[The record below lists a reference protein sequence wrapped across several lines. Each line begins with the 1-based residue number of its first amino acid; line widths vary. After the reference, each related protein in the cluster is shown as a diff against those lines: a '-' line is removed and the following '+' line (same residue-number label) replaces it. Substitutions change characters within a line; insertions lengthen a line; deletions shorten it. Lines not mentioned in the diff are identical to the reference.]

1 MNELIE
7 KLLTRAQRQPNQPI
21 YYFLDSR
28 GKESAN
34 FTYGSLLDA
43 VQRIGLFIAEQSQ
56 LGDRIAIMLPTE
68 PAFVATFLACL
79 YTYRI
84 PIPLSRPTRR
94 HGCQYYQQIFSDCGA
109 RLIITDPSTQTVFE
123 KEALEASAQM
133 LTLPSLET
141 LTPLLSP
148 VDNRTS
154 NIAFLQ
160 YTSGST
166 SFPKGVIVSHENII
180 ANNKMIQHSFGHS
193 STTVMLG
200 WVPLFHDMGLIGCML
215 QPLYVGF
222 PCYLM
227 SPATFLQR
235 PKLWLKAIS
244 EKKVTTTGGPNFAYD
259 LCVKRI
265 EPTSIESLE
274 LSSWEVAYNGAE
286 HIKLNT
292 LEQFS
297 ELFAPYGFKKKAFLP
312 CYGLAEA
319 TLIVSGTEK
328 HQEPSTFEFPDPE
341 GQILDANALQNTN
354 SLPPVVSSGKIMPGL
369 CVRIINPNTLTECSI
384 HHVGEIWVAGPSITL
399 GYWQKPEQTE
409 ETFVVRD
416 GLRFL
421 RTGDLGFLD
430 DEGKLYV
437 TGRLK
442 DLIIIDGENHYP
454 QDIEETV
461 KSSHAA
467 VHSYHSA
474 VFSVAGKYFPKLI
487 VVTEV
492 ERQFQHQVNFYADEI
507 KEAIKNSVLNHHELA
522 VHDIVLLPINS
533 LPQTTSGKIQR
544 QKTKSLYLSQQ
555 LKSAALS

>member
-1 MNELIE
+1 MIE
-7 KLLTRAQRQPNQPI
+7 KLLTRAEHQPNQPI
-21 YYFLDSR
+21 YYFFDSS

-34 FTYGSLLDA
+34 FTYESLLNA
-43 VQRIGLFIAEQSQ
+43 VQRIGLFITEQSQ
-56 LGDRIAIMLPTE
+56 LSDRIAIMLPTE

-79 YTYRI
+79 FTHRI
-84 PIPLSRPTRR
+84 PVPLSQPTRR
-94 HGCQYYQQIFSDCGA
+94 HGCEYYQQIFSDCDA

-123 KEALEASAQM
+123 KEALDISAQI

-141 LTPLLSP
+141 LSPLLSP
-148 VDNRTS
+148 VDEQTS

-166 SFPKGVIVSHENII
+166 SFPKGVIVSHENIV

-193 STTVMLG
+193 SATVMLG

-222 PCYLM
+222 LCYLM
-227 SPATFLQR
+227 SPATFIQR

-265 EPTSIESLE
+265 EATSIEGLE

-286 HIKLNT
+286 HIKPIT

-297 ELFAPYGFKKKAFLP
+297 EKFAPYGFKKKAFLP

-328 HQEPSTFEFPDPE
+328 HQEPSILEFLDTE
-341 GQILDANALQNTN
+341 AQILDANALQNTN
-354 SLPPVVSSGKIMPGL
+354 RLRLVVSSGKIVPEL
-369 CVRIINPNTLTECSI
+369 CVRIINPKTLTECSI
-384 HHVGEIWVAGPSITL
+384 HHIGEIWVAGPSITL
-399 GYWQKPEQTE
+399 GYWQKPEKTQE
-409 ETFVVRD
+409 NFVVRD

-442 DLIIIDGENHYP
+442 DLIIIDGENYYP

-461 KSSHAA
+461 KSSHPAI
-467 VHSYHSA
+467 HGCHSA
-474 VFSVAGKYFPKLI
+474 VFSVDRKYFPKLV

-492 ERQFQHQVNFYADEI
+492 EREFRHQVNFYADEI
-507 KEAIKNSVLNHHELA
+507 KEAIKNSVLNHYQLTL
-522 VHDIVLLPINS
+522 HDIVLLPINS

-555 LKSAALS
+555 LKA